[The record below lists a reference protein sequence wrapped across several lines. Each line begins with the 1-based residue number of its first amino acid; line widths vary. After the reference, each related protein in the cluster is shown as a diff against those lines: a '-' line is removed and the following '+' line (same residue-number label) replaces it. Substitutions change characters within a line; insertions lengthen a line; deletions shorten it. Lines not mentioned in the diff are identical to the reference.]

1 MGLLTGDGS
10 SILNSVFGAIYPS
23 GVLIR
28 RTITEDAGGSQ
39 TVATSSIAIKVQ
51 TDRVTESMR
60 QQPGYTD
67 KDVRLIVLSAGVDVI
82 TSDDQITD
90 GNGDTWNLIDPSK
103 DTCGSHWEIRG
114 QRV

>member
-1 MGLLTGDGS
+1 MTGDGS
-10 SILNSVFGAIYPS
+10 AILNSVFGAIYPS
-23 GVLIR
+23 GTLIQ

-39 TVATSSIAIKVQ
+39 TVTTTSVPIKVQ

-67 KDVRLIVLSAGVDVI
+67 KDVRLIVLSAGVSAI
-82 TSDDQITD
+82 TSDDQIID
-90 GNGDTWNLIDPSK
+90 SRGDTWSLIDPAL
-103 DTCGSHWEIRG
+103 DVCGSHYEMRG